1 MFVKANVLIQKHVI
15 FAYYSFKK
23 TLLPQNMLRKPLFAL
38 MLLALVSFALP
49 AHAQKVIKPKPKA
62 SPLCM
67 ASFLGD
73 DVYLKVTY
81 GQPSKNGREIFGA
94 LVPYNKIWR
103 TGANEATEFTTT
115 KDIKFDKKT
124 LKAGTYTLFSIPDEK
139 KWTVIFN
146 STVGQWGAYKYEES
160 KATNVLQV
168 EVPVEIGEDEY
179 EGFTIQFEQSKKG
192 ADMVLLWDK
201 TRIAVPI
208 TFIKK

>member
-1 MFVKANVLIQKHVI
+1 
-15 FAYYSFKK
+15 
-23 TLLPQNMLRKPLFAL
+23 MLRKPFLT
-38 MLLALVSFALP
+38 MLLLGILGISLP

-62 SPLCM
+62 SPVCIN
-67 ASFLGD
+67 SFLQD

-81 GQPSKNGREIFGA
+81 GQPNKNGREIFGT
-94 LVPYNKIWR
+94 LVPYGKIWR
-103 TGANEATEFTTT
+103 TGANEATEFTTS

-124 LKAGTYTLFSIPDEK
+124 LKAGTYTVFSIPDAE
-139 KWTVIFN
+139 KWTIIFN
-146 STVGQWGAYKYEES
+146 GTLGQWGAYKYEET
-160 KATNVLQV
+160 KATNVLQI
-168 EVPVEIGEDEY
+168 EIPVEKGEDEY

>member
-1 MFVKANVLIQKHVI
+1 MQANNHHK
-15 FAYYSFKK
+15 
-23 TLLPQNMLRKPLFAL
+23 NMLRKPFFT
-38 MLLALVSFALP
+38 MLLLGILAIALP

-67 ASFLGD
+67 SSFLQD

-81 GQPSKNGREIFGA
+81 GQPNKNGREIFGS
-94 LVPYNKIWR
+94 LVPYGKIWR

-124 LKAGTYTLFSIPDEK
+124 LKAGTYTVFSIPGAE
-139 KWTVIFN
+139 KWTIIFN
-146 STVGQWGAYKYEES
+146 STLGQWGAYKYEEN
-160 KATNVLQV
+160 KEKNALQI
-168 EVPVEIGEDEY
+168 EVPVETGEDEY

-201 TRIAVPI
+201 TRVAVPI